1 MRVQNDSKVNL
12 YLQQSA
18 THCLVYGGDY
28 SSVFT
33 LVWTTLSD
41 RRQRKSCRGSRT
53 GNGLLHQEKKNY
65 CSRRRISGKSTD
77 SGKCAPQLWWAGH
90 HDIEGAKEK
99 ALREIQKKE
108 WLKGKWRCLSTT
120 NCVKPTPMRNMGERE
135 VGLRPT
141 VEGQGKQHWEI
152 RKKEWSKGKLRCLS
166 TTNCVTPTPMR
177 NMGGE
182 RLAWGQRLRGK
193 GKGIERDTKEGM
205 IEERGRKWLERK
217 WRWSLSE
224 RNRLYCVRELIWHAR
239 KNEWWQVDW
248 YWEFSNG
255 LSNLMQK
262 SNRHQTIQSGIATE
276 DRCKNENHFST
287 GKYTGKKQ

>member
-77 SGKCAPQLWWAGH
+77 SGKCAPQLWRAGH
-90 HDIEGAKEK
+90 RDVEGAKEK

-120 NCVKPTPMRNMGERE
+120 NCVKPTPMRNMGGRE

-177 NMGGE
+177 NMGGGRGWPE
-182 RLAWGQRLRGK
+182 ANGWGAREKALREIQK
-193 GKGIERDTKEGM
+193 KEWLKREG
-205 IEERGRKWLERK
+205 ENDWRG
-217 WRWSLSE
+217 
-224 RNRLYCVRELIWHAR
+224 
-239 KNEWWQVDW
+239 
-248 YWEFSNG
+248 NG
-255 LSNLMQK
+255 DDPWVSAID
-262 SNRHQTIQSGIATE
+262 SIA
-276 DRCKNENHFST
+276 
-287 GKYTGKKQ
+287 